1 MMSIFDL
8 AFLSLTFLATGGVYS
23 IVDRVGDTDPQH
35 YTAYHA
41 CFVHPSGSTVLVL
54 TSDFFQTTNLL
65 VKWFCK
71 KWIAKIQNI
80 GYTVKSQVLT
90 LVYNMKIN
98 FFTKG
103 HSIINIKF
111 SLHRQS

>member
-1 MMSIFDL
+1 MIGDL
-8 AFLSLTFLATGGVYS
+8 EFLSLTFLGTDGVYS

-65 VKWFCK
+65 VKCFFQKVGCK
-71 KWIAKIQNI
+71 NTKHRIYCKIASMNAC
-80 GYTVKSQVLT
+80 L
-90 LVYNMKIN
+90 
-98 FFTKG
+98 
-103 HSIINIKF
+103 
-111 SLHRQS
+111 